1 MTPLREGEL
10 MEVIPER
17 VDLTGGCLVFR
28 TLKKR
33 RQGLYRAVPGPRP
46 PLDDV
51 DPRAP
56 RQEDPEH
63 RRRVRRSLHNA
74 ALADAS
80 VCLHGNWSTPP
91 SSACRAKSHRR
102 SVKAVAI

>member
-1 MTPLREGEL
+1 M
-10 MEVIPER
+10 
-17 VDLTGGCLVFR
+17 LTLV
-28 TLKKR
+28 
-33 RQGLYRAVPGPRP
+33 
-46 PLDDV
+46 
-51 DPRAP
+51 
-56 RQEDPEH
+56 H
-63 RRRVRRSLHNA
+63 RVRKTQNIAGAYGGVHNA